1 MSSTVFGSRNPFYG
15 MRRYPDNGVIA
26 GVCEGLAVHF
36 DWNPRMVRVFA
47 VLLLIFTGFWPAV
60 LTYCLAWYI
69 VDPVTGPSPAHGTD
83 PGAAS
88 GPTPGPAS
96 AGAAAAPA
104 AGVPM
109 PELKSRFARLDD
121 RLRQIEEC
129 VTDKEFELRRE
140 LKKLEA

>member
-1 MSSTVFGSRNPFYG
+1 
-15 MRRYPDNGVIA
+15 VIA

-36 DWNPRMVRVFA
+36 DWNARIVRVFA
-47 VLLLIFTGFWPAV
+47 VLLLVFTGFWPAV
-60 LTYCLAWYI
+60 VTYCLAWYI
-69 VDPVTGPSPAHGTD
+69 VDPVAGPSPAQSTSQSAPPA
-83 PGAAS
+83 PGAAPA
-88 GPTPGPAS
+88 GP
-96 AGAAAAPA
+96 
-104 AGVPM
+104 GVPM

>member
-36 DWNPRMVRVFA
+36 DWNPRIVRVFA

-60 LTYCLAWYI
+60 VTYCVAWYI
-69 VDPVTGPSPAHGTD
+69 VEPVH
-83 PGAAS
+83 
-88 GPTPGPAS
+88 GPTPSQSTSPSAPGAPPTPGSAATGP
-96 AGAAAAPA
+96 
-104 AGVPM
+104 GVPM

-129 VTDKEFELRRE
+129 VTDREFELRRE

>member
-1 MSSTVFGSRNPFYG
+1 VSSTVFGSRNPFYG

-36 DWNPRMVRVFA
+36 DWNARIVRVFA
-47 VLLLIFTGFWPAV
+47 VLLLVFTGFWPAV
-60 LTYCLAWYI
+60 VTYCLAWYI
-69 VDPVTGPSPAHGTD
+69 VDPVAGPSPAQSTSQSAPPA
-83 PGAAS
+83 PGAAPA
-88 GPTPGPAS
+88 GP
-96 AGAAAAPA
+96 
-104 AGVPM
+104 GVPM

>member
-36 DWNPRMVRVFA
+36 DWNPRIVRVLA
-47 VLLLIFTGFWPAV
+47 VLLLIFTAFWPAV
-60 LTYCLAWYI
+60 VTYCLAWYI
-69 VDPVTGPSPAHGTD
+69 VDPVAGPPPAQNASPGAPGAPSAPPA
-83 PGAAS
+83 PGAAPA
-88 GPTPGPAS
+88 GP
-96 AGAAAAPA
+96 
-104 AGVPM
+104 GVPM

-129 VTDKEFELRRE
+129 VTDREFELRRE

>member
-69 VDPVTGPSPAHGTD
+69 VDPVAGPPPAHSTSPSAPGTPPA
-83 PGAAS
+83 PGS
-88 GPTPGPAS
+88 
-96 AGAAAAPA
+96 APA
-104 AGVPM
+104 GAGVPM

>member
-36 DWNPRMVRVFA
+36 DWNPRIVRVFA

-69 VDPVTGPSPAHGTD
+69 VDPVAGPPPVHNTS
-83 PGAAS
+83 PGA
-88 GPTPGPAS
+88 PGAPPAPGS
-96 AGAAAAPA
+96 APA
-104 AGVPM
+104 DPGVPM

>member
-1 MSSTVFGSRNPFYG
+1 MSSTIFGSRNPFYG
-15 MRRYPDNGVIA
+15 MHRYPDNGVVA

-36 DWNPRMVRVFA
+36 DWNPRIVRVIA
-47 VLLLIFTGFWPAV
+47 VLLLIFTGFWPTVIA
-60 LTYCLAWYI
+60 YCLAWYI
-69 VDPVTGPSPAHGTD
+69 VDPVAGPSPARNPAAGSAAD
-83 PGAAS
+83 PAPATGAA
-88 GPTPGPAS
+88 TP
-96 AGAAAAPA
+96 AP
-104 AGVPM
+104 GVPM